1 MLSVND
7 MKEIIKTVDQSS
19 VETFK
24 YEYEG
29 MKVLVEKKAGNRGH
43 SGQASVEETLETT
56 ESKPSVVRKE
66 EEKMVESVSGQSE
79 ADVHQ
84 VLSPMVGT
92 FYSRSNPEAEPFVE
106 VGTKVGKGQVVCVLE
121 AMKLFNEIQ
130 AEVSGEIVEMLAED
144 GQLMEYGQP
153 LFLIKKD

>member
-29 MKVLVEKKAGNRGH
+29 MTVLVEKKAGSRHH
-43 SGQASVEETLETT
+43 SGQAETPEKLEL
-56 ESKPSVVRKE
+56 KPSVVRKE
-66 EEKMVESVSGQSE
+66 EEKAVETVSKQNE

-92 FYSRSNPEAEPFVE
+92 FYGRSNPEAEPFVE
-106 VGTKVGKGQVVCVLE
+106 IGTKVEKGQIVCVVE

-130 AEVSGEIVEMLAED
+130 AEVSGEIVEMLVED
-144 GQLMEYGQP
+144 GQVVEYGQP